1 MTLLDVEQKMNP
13 QNYPFTLPQLQEMFT
28 LVLQPG
34 RDHGEERPMGQQQNS
49 MNEQSQNWLPEDEE
63 TTTFSNDSQNV
74 SHPIETLFP
83 DEMIYQGMDY

>member
-1 MTLLDVEQKMNP
+1 MLC
-13 QNYPFTLPQLQEMFT
+13 PFLIAQST
-28 LVLQPG
+28 LVVQPG

-49 MNEQSQNWLPEDEE
+49 MNEQSQNGLPEDGE
-63 TTTFSNDSQNV
+63 TITFSNDSQNV